1 MKLKNVLFSSLFLV
15 MIMAGTTASAQ
26 LKFGIR
32 GEVGIN
38 KPTLNKELYSVENMN
53 AFKIGPTIEFMLPV
67 MDLGL
72 DASLLYSNEKMKV
85 KDFKADKS
93 LLEVSSHYMDI
104 PVNLKYKMGI
114 ISPVKVFFA
123 AGPYVQFKVGGDD
136 FKLDI
141 IKDKVDEKKFQ
152 AGINLGLGAEV
163 INRIQLGFNYRIKL
177 TDDYSVNEPT
187 WKDLLNDNKG
197 FWSLTAAVYF

>member
-1 MKLKNVLFSSLFLV
+1 MKSKKLWMIGFLAFL
-15 MIMAGTTASAQ
+15 MTGGTVSAQ
-26 LKFGIR
+26 VRLGIR

-38 KPTLNKELYSVENMN
+38 KPSLTKDVYSVENMN
-53 AFKIGPTIEFMLPV
+53 DFKVGPSVEFMLPV
-67 MDLGL
+67 MDLGI

-93 LLEVSSHYMDI
+93 LTEVSSHHIDV
-104 PVNLKYKMGI
+104 PVNLKYKIGL
-114 ISPVKVFFA
+114 ISPLKVYLA
-123 AGPYVQFKVGGDD
+123 AGPYAQFKIAGDE
-136 FKLDI
+136 FKLDVI
-141 IKDKVDEKKFQ
+141 TDKVEEKKFQ

-163 INRIQLGFNYRIKL
+163 INRVQVGFNYRIKL
-177 TDDYSVNEPT
+177 TDDYSVNEPA